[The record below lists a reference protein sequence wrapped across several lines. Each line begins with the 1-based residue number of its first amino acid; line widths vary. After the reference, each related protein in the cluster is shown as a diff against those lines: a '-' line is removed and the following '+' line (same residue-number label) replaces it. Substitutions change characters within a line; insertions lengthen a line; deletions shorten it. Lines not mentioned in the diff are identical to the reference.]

1 MVARL
6 APTCDPKKSEF
17 RPAVFSDLMLVVLVV
32 KEVDKAYDNL
42 GIEIVPTWYIFLMK
56 RMGMSS

>member
-6 APTCDPKKSEF
+6 AQACDPKKSEF